1 MDVLSHLSE
10 TRGEADTRQRRSD
23 RAVERSSENIR
34 TVQIAPHE
42 RLAADVVTDL
52 GTDTVLGLSSPQA
65 QARLE
70 RDGPNEIETEGATP
84 LWRRVVEQFKDALV
98 LLLVAAAVISC
109 AVWVAERDTSL
120 PYEGLVII
128 AIVLLN
134 ATLGLVQEGRAEK
147 ALAALRAMAA
157 PEANVLRDGEERRLA
172 TRELVPGDVLII
184 NEGDTVSADARLVDV
199 VELQTLEASLTGESL
214 PVLKS
219 SEPVDH
225 AAGIGDRLNMIFAG
239 TTASYGHGRAV
250 VTATG
255 MRTELGKIAGMLRTT
270 KSPATPLQR
279 ELDRTGKQ
287 LGIAVIVIAAV
298 VVATLLVVYG
308 ARDAKTVVTILM
320 FGVALAVA
328 AAPEG
333 LAAVVTVVLAM
344 GVQRMARRGAIVRKL
359 PAVETLGSATVIASD
374 KTGTLT
380 RNEMTVRV
388 LVTAAGRVDI
398 TGTGYAPDGELQ
410 LEGGKNLLGDSK
422 TETDRLLQCAVLANN
437 SQLTERDGSWH
448 IQGDPTEAALL
459 VAAVKAGHDLRA
471 IRARFPRLAEAPFSS
486 ERKRMSTMH
495 QDPESPSG
503 RVVFAKG
510 APGMLLACCTHELI
524 GNETHLL
531 TAERRTRILGLT
543 EALASEAL
551 RTLAAAFRTLNP
563 GDSAGTCTRNANEFE
578 RDLVFLGV
586 IGMIDPPRPE
596 ARAAVERAR
605 AAGIRPILI
614 TGDHPGTAV
623 AIARELGIA
632 SDYRVVSGA
641 ELDLMSDPDL
651 AEATRDVAVFARV
664 NPQHKLR
671 IVNALQSHGEVVAM
685 TGDGVNDAPALKS
698 ADIGVA
704 MGITGTDVSKG
715 AADLV
720 LTDDN
725 FATIVA
731 AVEEGRAVFDNIR
744 KFLRYLLSSN
754 AGEVLTVFFAVV
766 LAGPLGLSGHGILV
780 LPLLATQILWI
791 NLVTDGMPALAL
803 GVDPAD
809 ADLMNQE
816 PRPRSEGVITSRMRA
831 GIGLVGVV
839 MAAGT
844 LLIFDAALPGGWIE
858 GSGGIEYGR
867 TMAFTTLMLFQVFN
881 AFNAR
886 SGVHSAFRGLFG
898 NRWLWWAV
906 ALSISLHFP
915 VIYVP
920 FLQTAFQTVSL
931 SPWDWARAA
940 AVASSVL
947 WIVELAKFLT
957 RPRQAGSRR

>member
-1 MDVLSHLSE
+1 MNQ
-10 TRGEADTRQRRSD
+10 TTEADQ
-23 RAVERSSENIR
+23 N
-34 TVQIAPHE
+34 APHE
-42 RLAADVVTDL
+42 QSVEDVAAAL
-52 GTDTVLGLSSPQA
+52 GTDVDAGLTA
-65 QARLE
+65 QEAQLRLE
-70 RDGPNEIETEGATP
+70 RFGPNELVSEAGAP
-84 LWRRVVEQFKDALV
+84 AWRRILAQFKDALV
-98 LLLVAAAVISC
+98 LLLIAAAVISC
-109 AVWVAERDTSL
+109 AVWAVERDTNL

-128 AIVLLN
+128 TIVLLN
-134 ATLGLVQEGRAEK
+134 AVLGLVQEGRAEK

-157 PEANVLRDGEERRLA
+157 PEASVVRDGEQLRLA
-172 TRELVPGDVLII
+172 AREVVPGDLLVI
-184 NEGDTVSADARLVDV
+184 NEGDTISADARLIEV

-219 SEPVDH
+219 PQPVERD
-225 AAGIGDRLNMIFAG
+225 AGIGDRLNMAFAG
-239 TTASYGHGRAV
+239 TTATYGHARAL
-250 VTATG
+250 VTAVG
-255 MRTELGKIAGMLRTT
+255 MRTELGRIAGMLRTT

-287 LGIAVIVIAAV
+287 LGIAVIAIAAV
-298 VVATLLVVYG
+298 VVATLLLIYG
-308 ARDAKTVVTILM
+308 AHDAKTVVRVLM

-344 GVQRMARRGAIVRKL
+344 GVQRMAHRGAIVRKL

-388 LVTAAGRVDI
+388 LVTASGRVDL
-398 TGTGYAPDGELQ
+398 TGTGYAPEGELRAG
-410 LEGGKNLLGDSK
+410 GGKELSGNQK
-422 TETDRLLQCAVLANN
+422 TETLRLLDAVALSNN
-437 SQLTERDGSWH
+437 AQVSESDGSWK

-459 VAAVKAGHDLRA
+459 VAARKAGLEYGA
-471 IRARFPRLAEAPFSS
+471 LQVRFPRLAEAPFSS
-486 ERKRMSTMH
+486 ERKRMSTVH
-495 QDPESPSG
+495 QDDSGSPGG
-503 RVVFAKG
+503 RILFAKG
-510 APGMLLACCTHELI
+510 APGMLLECCTHELT
-524 GNETHLL
+524 GQETHRL
-531 TAERRTRILGLT
+531 TPARRAQILSLT
-543 EALASEAL
+543 EALAAEAL
-551 RTLAAAFRTLNP
+551 RTLGAAFRPLEP
-563 GDSAGTCTRNANEFE
+563 GDSGIGADAWE
-578 RDLVFLGV
+578 RDLVFLGLV
-586 IGMIDPPRPE
+586 GMIDPPRAE

-605 AAGIRPILI
+605 AAGIRPIMI

-623 AIARELGIA
+623 AIARELGISA
-632 SDYRVVSGA
+632 DDRVVTGA
-641 ELDLMSDPDL
+641 QLDAMSDQDLMTS
-651 AEATRDVAVFARV
+651 AREVAVYARV

-671 IVNALQSHGEVVAM
+671 IVNALQRNGEIVAM

-704 MGITGTDVSKG
+704 MGITGTDVSKQ

-754 AGEVLTVFFAVV
+754 AGEVLTVFLSVV
-766 LAGPLGLSGHGILV
+766 FAGPLGLGRDGMLV

-791 NLVTDGMPALAL
+791 NLLTDGAPALAL

-809 ADLMNQE
+809 SDLMSQA
-816 PRPRSEGVITSRMRA
+816 PRPRSEGVINGRMRA

-839 MAAGT
+839 MAVGT

-886 SGVHSAFRGLFG
+886 SEVYSAFRGLFH
-898 NRWLWWAV
+898 NRWLWAAV
-906 ALSISLHFP
+906 AISVVLHMF

-920 FLQTAFQTVSL
+920 FLQAAFGTVRL
-931 SPWDWARAA
+931 DGWDWARSIV
-940 AVASSVL
+940 VASSVL
-947 WIVELAKFLT
+947 WVAEAAKFLA
-957 RPRQAGSRR
+957 RPRQAVLRMHQR